1 LCQLNKLM
9 RGIASRQENLKG
21 YITALGKDDLPRS
34 GLVLL
39 TEVNR
44 ASIFDIRF
52 FPLSKRTGEA
62 RGRYFPFQRH
72 DLVVE
77 GYFATSTKELFY

>member
-39 TEVNR
+39 CGVHN
-44 ASIFDIRF
+44 IFKQRVLFIR
-52 FPLSKRTGEA
+52 
-62 RGRYFPFQRH
+62 
-72 DLVVE
+72 
-77 GYFATSTKELFY
+77 